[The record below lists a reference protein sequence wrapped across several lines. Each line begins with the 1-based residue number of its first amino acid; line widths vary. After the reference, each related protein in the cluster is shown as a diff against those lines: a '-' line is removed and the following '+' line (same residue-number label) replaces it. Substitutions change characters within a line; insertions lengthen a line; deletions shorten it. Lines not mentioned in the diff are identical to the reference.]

1 MYACITGK
9 TNIDNTKWVCLTYT
23 LRNARKTFL
32 LRFIMYR
39 SEKASNDSLQVY
51 NMQKLSIRG
60 NEIW

>member
-1 MYACITGK
+1 MYACITDK

-32 LRFIMYR
+32 LQFIMYR
-39 SEKASNDSLQVY
+39 SEKASIDSLQVY

>member
-1 MYACITGK
+1 MYAFVTGK
-9 TNIDNTKWVCLTYT
+9 TNIDNTKWVYLTYT

-32 LRFIMYR
+32 LQFVIYR
-39 SEKASNDSLQVY
+39 SQKASIDSLQVY